1 MKSLVTAVALQAI
14 LLSAY
19 LPLTAASA
27 APSSQDLVSAIE
39 KAKVLSTGTRVAAS
53 VNGAEAY
60 VSTYRNAR
68 ATDDDCKI
76 EAILVAK
83 TIMDLAP
90 ADISRVTV
98 YFYNAL
104 RLNKRKEVAVT
115 AGDVKAFGAGQLSQE
130 QLLASI
136 AIKDTELND
145 PAARLSAYLQQRE
158 SARTRKKIDTYM
170 NGETMEVVADLDP
183 DMSERD
189 VKYEAL
195 RIAEKAM
202 EKAGAKTARVKVS
215 FADPIAKGNFK
226 EISFDTA
233 QLVSYDKNL
242 QSALYNIQINP
253 VTAKIDI
260 QALEVVDGAAKDER
274 GLVLKKLQG
283 LDKQGVGIGPFIKQF
298 FDIEQMVSNGNDDQ
312 ATEAVKKLTVSVQEQ
327 EARTKGAKAPK
338 PVAATAASGTVLP
351 VAIVYEKDGGYRGRN
366 PDGLGGGWSP
376 EDMVK
381 APEQYVKEKE
391 GMLGGKE
398 SADAN
403 PNFSK
408 TLSWLYWNLVK
419 NGKTAEAEKYGR
431 RWMAN
436 QARYRFP
443 LPKQ

>member
-1 MKSLVTAVALQAI
+1 MKSLVTVVAMQAI

-27 APSSQDLVSAIE
+27 APSSQDLVLAVE

-53 VNGAEAY
+53 VNGPEAY

-158 SARTRKKIDTYM
+158 SARTRKKIETYM

-195 RIAEKAM
+195 RIAEKAL
-202 EKAGAKTARVKVS
+202 EKAGAKTTRVKVS

-226 EISFDTA
+226 EISFDSA

-253 VTAKIDI
+253 VTTKIDI
-260 QALEVVDGAAKDER
+260 QALEVVDGAVKEER
-274 GLVLKKLQG
+274 SLVLKKLQG

-298 FDIEQMVSNGNDDQ
+298 FDIEQMVANGNEDQ
-312 ATEAVKKLTVSVQEQ
+312 ASEAVKRLSASVQEQ

-338 PVAATAASGTVLP
+338 PVATAAAPAQVLP
-351 VAIVYEKDGGYRGRN
+351 VGKVYEPDGGYRGRN

-381 APEQYVKEKE
+381 APEQYVLEKE
-391 GMLGGKE
+391 GMLGGKDK
-398 SADAN
+398 ADAN

-408 TLSWLYWNLVK
+408 TLSWLYWNLVQ